1 MDIFEL
7 LKNKIYPA
15 DAAAGPV
22 EYLIVGLG
30 NPDSKY
36 QNTRHNAGF
45 LAVDRI
51 AEKVGV
57 SVDRLKYKALTGT
70 ATIEGKRVL
79 LMKPQTYM
87 NNSGEAVQEAMSFY
101 KIPMEK
107 VLVIYDDIS
116 LDVGKM
122 RIRRKG
128 SDGGH
133 NGIKS
138 IIQLCGSD
146 TFPRVKVGV
155 GKKPHPA
162 YDLADWVL
170 SRFTEQERKDLSPV
184 FDNCVDSAKLILGG
198 QLDKAMNQFN
208 S

>member
-87 NNSGEAVQEAMSFY
+87 NNSGEAVQEAMNFY

-138 IIQLCGSD
+138 IIQLCGGD

-170 SRFTEQERKDLSPV
+170 SRFTDQERTDLSPV